1 MDPAWNLILIDHT
14 RSFTTDKKM
23 AHADMGRVDVELWE
37 KMEALTE
44 ESLNA
49 ALGEW
54 IGKREIKALLER
66 RDKMREII
74 AQLVKDK
81 GEANVMVK

>member
-1 MDPAWNLILIDHT
+1 
-14 RSFTTDKKM
+14 
-23 AHADMGRVDVELWE
+23 
-37 KMEALTE
+37 MEALTE

-54 IGKREIKALLER
+54 IGKREIKAMLER